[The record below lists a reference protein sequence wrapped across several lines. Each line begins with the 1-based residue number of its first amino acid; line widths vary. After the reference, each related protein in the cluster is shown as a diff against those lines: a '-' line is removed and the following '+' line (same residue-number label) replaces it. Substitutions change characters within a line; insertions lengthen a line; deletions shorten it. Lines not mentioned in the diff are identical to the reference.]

1 MTFLE
6 NLYLELGYDPEN
18 IMQQVYRMILAGK
31 STQNLLDT
39 LLPTRPRDVTVLVQ
53 ETTNQPSKNLVR
65 YPGNP
70 LLEPIEEH
78 PWESK
83 YVLNPGALR
92 FGDKVYLFYRAVG
105 HDGISHIGLAI
116 TDGYKVLER
125 LPEPIFS
132 PSTPGGAHGL

>member
-1 MTFLE
+1 M
-6 NLYLELGYDPEN
+6 
-18 IMQQVYRMILAGK
+18 
-31 STQNLLDT
+31 
-39 LLPTRPRDVTVLVQ
+39 PTRPRDVTVLVQ

-83 YVLNPGALR
+83 YVLNPERCVLATR
-92 FGDKVYLFYRAVG
+92 FTCFIAPG

-116 TDGYKVLER
+116 TDGC
-125 LPEPIFS
+125 PGTFAEPIFS
-132 PSTPGGAHGL
+132 PSTPEERMGCEDRAW